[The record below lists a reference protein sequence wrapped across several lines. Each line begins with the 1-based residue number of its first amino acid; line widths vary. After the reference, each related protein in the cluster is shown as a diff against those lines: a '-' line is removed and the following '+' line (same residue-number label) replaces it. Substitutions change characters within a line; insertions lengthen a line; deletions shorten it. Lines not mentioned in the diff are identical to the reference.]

1 MIAKLEDEL
10 DSAVIM
16 LTYDLG
22 VVADVADQ
30 CTEEPRL
37 ENRVEQ
43 PGRLDRCRLEV
54 DQRPALRVATIAGEA
69 GEAA

>member
-37 ENRVEQ
+37 ENRVEH
-43 PGRLDRCRLEV
+43 
-54 DQRPALRVATIAGEA
+54 ALRVATIAGEV